1 MSTLNT
7 MKIKLAIFAIQ
18 VCAGLALLATLL
30 SALPAYAR
38 AGTLISCE
46 GISTAQGYRYV
57 GTYCVDYQC
66 KYTTTRIFTSYCPFS
81 L

>member
-1 MSTLNT
+1 MKTLFILLIAAANLSPV
-7 MKIKLAIFAIQ
+7 LAF
-18 VCAGLALLATLL
+18 
-30 SALPAYAR
+30 AR

-66 KYTTTRIFTSYCPFS
+66 KYTTTRVFTSYCPFS

>member
-1 MSTLNT
+1 MKKVIATIAAIT
-7 MKIKLAIFAIQ
+7 MAVAVPI
-18 VCAGLALLATLL
+18 V
-30 SALPAYAR
+30 YAR

-46 GISTAQGYRYV
+46 GISTNQGYRYV

-66 KYTTTRIFTSYCPFS
+66 KYTTTRIFTSYCPYN

>member
-1 MSTLNT
+1 MKTLF
-7 MKIKLAIFAIQ
+7 I
-18 VCAGLALLATLL
+18 LLIAAANL
-30 SALPAYAR
+30 SPVVAFAR
-38 AGTLISCE
+38 AGTLISCA

-66 KYTTTRIFTSYCPFS
+66 KYTTTRVFTSYCPFS